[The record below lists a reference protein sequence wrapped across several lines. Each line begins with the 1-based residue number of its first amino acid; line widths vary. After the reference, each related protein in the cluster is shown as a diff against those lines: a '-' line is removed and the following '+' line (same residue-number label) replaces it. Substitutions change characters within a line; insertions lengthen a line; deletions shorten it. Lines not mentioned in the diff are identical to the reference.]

1 MCEESTASLTG
12 SAPPQRAKGD
22 VPVKRNVLFLPPAPR
37 RGARPRTR
45 PGMSAFLLCLLGVFA
60 APTQAQTSGGRTLS
74 GTVKLEGP
82 VNSAVPLTFDFCA
95 VDRAF
100 FLEKTVTPAANGAF
114 SVADLPPGQY
124 NVYVKGGKWLREP
137 LSISGSATLD
147 LRAGDQSGAIV
158 QSVNDWLPAG
168 DSNNDNSVDSTDFTA
183 LIGSFNSDASV
194 PGGGYDVTADF
205 NNDGFVDSSDFTL
218 LIGQFN
224 NVGQEYATN
233 LRTAPAAGGGVL
245 LTWTASLGATQV
257 HIYRAAAG
265 GSFALIA
272 TTAAGASYPDAS
284 GTGALLY
291 KIVALDQ
298 HGVEGLPS
306 NVAGGVPLPV
316 SLASVDTAQPGWA
329 EDIIP
334 TDSPATAGAGP
345 SSATAIDVSSG
356 ILENHPGPDL
366 DAHNPV
372 GLSPTF
378 ARLYRSAQSERNY
391 HSPGMARGWSH
402 NLDLRITQ
410 TGAALKLTYPNG
422 AVETWTANGTKIT
435 PQTLGTPYVVTGLGT
450 AGAFTKLTMQFKDRT
465 SYVFTLPLADG
476 VLRLTQMVNAVGSA
490 VNIAYKTDGTLN
502 TLANDANPAQTLLT
516 FAYSGNL
523 MQSVT
528 DNVGG
533 RVITYTYDT
542 GGNLA
547 TVSQV
552 NSATALWAYKYV
564 SITNTSNGNNVW
576 PLLSQVGV
584 PDPTQPTLNQIAYY
598 PATQAD
604 GVGRVTGFSDANRNQ
619 RVYKYGNGSTTVEAR
634 EPDGTLDT
642 TWTQNFDATGADTG
656 TTDAYGYSNSIVYGN
671 AVGNPKRPIQFLNRN
686 GQLTQVAYD
695 SYGNVTK
702 ISTPFS
708 HNNGT
713 QQLATKFTYNYTLF
727 PFGQV
732 ASVQDGNDSLNAYRT
747 PTTYTY
753 YDGTTSTT
761 AGIVQ
766 SKGLLHTVME
776 PTPGTVNGPAIQTT
790 EYFYT
795 TRGNIAQINTLA
807 PNQTAGGTSVISV
820 VYEYQNDGAFTPEP
834 LATPEA
840 LGQPVRITSPRNN
853 TTATSAI
860 HLRYDALGNVTRIY
874 DEFGN
879 QTAFKYNDA
888 RQVTMVMFP
897 PTAAGGGR
905 ASVTYIYPRL
915 GGPALTSNYYDEA
928 GTLQKSVSRAA
939 GNEDEFK
946 YASGNVVQ
954 YSSNYDSL
962 YRQKKLTN
970 GNMVVAQQYGYD
982 LVGNAT
988 SVTYADGT
996 GDKYTKFDPDGNLMQ
1011 RMDANGKATNYAL
1024 AAADSHLDAITYP
1037 ADAAQNIA
1045 YTYDD
1050 YGRIASATDKTGVR
1064 TYQYDDLDNLT
1075 LATTQYY
1082 APNGALLP
1090 QVQTTYQYYTD
1101 GSEYLMLF
1109 GWQDTLGTGQ
1119 QTFQT
1124 KYVYNLDGSE
1134 QRVEFPWQNFQ
1145 INGGRNNSGNVNFT
1159 YDARGR
1165 VTRTR
1170 QTLISTDHAYN
1181 SRDFVTGLRNYNAG
1195 AVVNL
1200 SLFGSTT
1207 SAAFGVQY
1215 DALGNP
1221 LTVPYTVK
1229 ITNDT
1234 DSSGVITYSYD
1245 DQLRLKEEKRTL
1257 AAVMQTG
1264 NVFYDNPFIK
1274 DPAGNLTNVRGATF
1288 GDKPA
1293 DQISNGG
1300 FVFDLNGNLKQT
1312 VSVDENNNLT
1322 NYSLNYDL
1330 EDQPTSYGPVTMAFR
1345 ADGQRAWK
1353 SIRGGARTYFLYD
1366 GDQLI
1371 AEMDGSNR
1379 LTAYYGNCSVGR
1391 LQRYE
1396 QQYPS
1401 TTSGTPV
1408 LSGRTFRAYTYD
1420 IWGNLA
1426 HRVND
1431 DDLATR
1437 SLYAADTA
1445 IYDRL
1450 GGFYTDWG
1458 FLLGGAPA
1466 QFPYLDP
1473 IGALGQWGEY
1483 TDLELRP
1490 TVMATPPILA
1500 SNGYLDPQVGRLQ
1513 SRQKGL
1519 QNEYEFQQFFYDF
1532 LAGTAKGVLNTVWQQ
1547 GVGTVLGLQG
1557 SLALNGVAEGNPR
1570 VADALDKLYNPYQYS
1585 SHNQAIFGAFAAGA
1599 TEVVGA
1605 YDAGAGAI
1613 GGAGEALKSP
1623 YFPPES
1629 VGEYGST
1636 GGHHIH
1642 AKAAFK
1648 GDPNYNPNSA
1658 LTVSQAEMARRGW
1671 SHEAMTARQAQS
1683 FDEMLAGQRASTMRE
1698 HSKIAV
1704 DALMAGGASRQE
1716 ARALTAKSLRNLRRQ
1731 GVRRPTRIPTFPPF
1745 VRRG

>member
-1 MCEESTASLTG
+1 M
-12 SAPPQRAKGD
+12 PK
-22 VPVKRNVLFLPPAPR
+22 
-37 RGARPRTR
+37 
-45 PGMSAFLLCLLGVFA
+45 
-60 APTQAQTSGGRTLS
+60 
-74 GTVKLEGP
+74 
-82 VNSAVPLTFDFCA
+82 
-95 VDRAF
+95 
-100 FLEKTVTPAANGAF
+100 
-114 SVADLPPGQY
+114 
-124 NVYVKGGKWLREP
+124 
-137 LSISGSATLD
+137 
-147 LRAGDQSGAIV
+147 
-158 QSVNDWLPAG
+158 
-168 DSNNDNSVDSTDFTA
+168 
-183 LIGSFNSDASV
+183 
-194 PGGGYDVTADF
+194 
-205 NNDGFVDSSDFTL
+205 
-218 LIGQFN
+218 
-224 NVGQEYATN
+224 
-233 LRTAPAAGGGVL
+233 
-245 LTWTASLGATQV
+245 
-257 HIYRAAAG
+257 
-265 GSFALIA
+265 
-272 TTAAGASYPDAS
+272 
-284 GTGALLY
+284 
-291 KIVALDQ
+291 
-298 HGVEGLPS
+298 GLPS
-306 NVAGGVPLPV
+306 NVAGNVTLPV
-316 SLASVDTAQPGWA
+316 SLDSVDTAQPGWA

-410 TGAALKLTYPNG
+410 TGSTLKLIYPNG
-422 AVETWTANGTKIT
+422 AQETWTASGTTIT

-490 VNIAYKTDGTLN
+490 VNIAYKTDGKLN

-552 NSATALWAYKYV
+552 NSANSQWQYKYANV
-564 SITNTSNGNNVW
+564 TNGSNVW
-576 PLLSQVGV
+576 PLLTQVGV
-584 PDPTQPTLNQIAYY
+584 VDPVNPIGNAVKYY
-598 PATQAD
+598 PASQMD
-604 GVGRVTGFSDANRNQ
+604 GIGRVTGFTDSNNNQ
-619 RVYKYGNGSTTVEAR
+619 RTYKYGNGVTTVDSRQA
-634 EPDGTLDT
+634 DGTLDT

-686 GQLTQVAYD
+686 GQLTQVTYD

-766 SKGLLHTVME
+766 PKGLLHTVME

-834 LATPEA
+834 LATPEV
-840 LGQPVRITSPRNN
+840 LGQPIRITSPRNN

-954 YSSNYDSL
+954 SFSNYDSL
-962 YRQKKLTN
+962 YRQTKLTN
-970 GNMVVAQQYGYD
+970 GNNVAAQQYGYD

-1050 YGRIASATDKTGVR
+1050 YGRIASATDKTGLR

-1264 NVFYDNPFIK
+1264 NVFYDNPFFK

-1312 VSVDENNNLT
+1312 VSVDENNNPT

-1420 IWGNLA
+1420 LWGNLA
-1426 HRVND
+1426 HRIND
-1431 DDLATR
+1431 DDLASF
-1437 SLYAADTA
+1437 SLYGADTA

-1450 GGFYTDWG
+1450 GGFYVDWG
-1458 FLLGGAPA
+1458 FLIGGAPA
-1466 QFPYLDP
+1466 QFPYPDP
-1473 IGALGQWGEY
+1473 IGALGQWGQY
-1483 TDLELRP
+1483 SDLELRP
-1490 TVMATPPILA
+1490 TPKSTPPVLA
-1500 SNGYLDPQVGRLQ
+1500 SNGYLDPQVARLQ
-1513 SRQKGL
+1513 KRQKGL

-1532 LAGTAKGVLNTVWQQ
+1532 LAGSAKGVINTVWQQ

-1557 SLALNGVAEGNPR
+1557 SLALNGVAESNPR

-1585 SHNQAIFGAFAAGA
+1585 SHNQAIFGRFAAGA
-1599 TEVVGA
+1599 TEVVLA

-1613 GGAGEALKSP
+1613 GGAGEALRIDLLPRKGATQP
-1623 YFPPES
+1623 YEIGRYNELRSRSTGTGLEIHHVPQANPAEQVIAGYDRDNGIAIALPS
-1629 VGEYGST
+1629 LQHRRLPTTSRLKGEYGNLPGQTPRKLIST
-1636 GGHHIH
+1636 GLRDLHQAGVNKEVLRKL
-1642 AKAAFK
+1642 AKK
-1648 GDPNYNPNSA
+1648 
-1658 LTVSQAEMARRGW
+1658 V
-1671 SHEAMTARQAQS
+1671 RQAYP
-1683 FDEMLAGQRASTMRE
+1683 
-1698 HSKIAV
+1698 
-1704 DALMAGGASRQE
+1704 E
-1716 ARALTAKSLRNLRRQ
+1716 AYKR
-1731 GVRRPTRIPTFPPF
+1731 
-1745 VRRG
+1745 